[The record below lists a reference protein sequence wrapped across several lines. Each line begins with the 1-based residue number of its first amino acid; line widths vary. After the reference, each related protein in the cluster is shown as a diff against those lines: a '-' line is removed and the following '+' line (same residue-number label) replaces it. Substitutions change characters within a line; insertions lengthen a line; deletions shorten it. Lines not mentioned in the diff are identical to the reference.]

1 MWISDSTLKKKF
13 LRCTD
18 CRSAFVELGHLNSH
32 IARTGHNEGEK
43 ISELELAH
51 AIGLNLKK
59 LFQKVALRIDLSSTI
74 KQHRRS
80 TQ

>member
-1 MWISDSTLKKKF
+1 MDESLKKKF

-18 CRSAFVELGHLNSH
+18 CRSAFEKLGHLNSH
-32 IARTGHNEGEK
+32 IARTGHNENEK

-59 LFQKVALRIDLSSTI
+59 LFQKVALRIDLNSTI
-74 KQHRRS
+74 KQLERS
-80 TQ
+80 SQ